1 MPRHPTARRIHRV
14 DTTPDDAFIARI
26 LDLWV
31 WARNNSRILTIAA
44 VVVVLGTAI
53 GLYYRSSQAAMREQA
68 AATLTEVRQ
77 TVASGNT
84 ALALRDL
91 ESFLTRFGNTEASDE
106 ARILMA
112 QIHLNEGRHSEA
124 VSAIRQLAANP
135 ERPLGASAGLLLA
148 AAYEASG
155 NAADAEA
162 TYLRVADRAQYPFQQ
177 RQALDAAARVRI
189 DQGNL
194 AGAVT
199 VLERLVAA
207 TPEDNPEHNLYVMR
221 LAEAR
226 ARAAQPA
233 ATAAQGQ

>member
-1 MPRHPTARRIHRV
+1 
-14 DTTPDDAFIARI
+14 
-26 LDLWV
+26 
-31 WARNNSRILTIAA
+31 
-44 VVVVLGTAI
+44 
-53 GLYYRSSQAAMREQA
+53 
-68 AATLTEVRQ
+68 
-77 TVASGNT
+77 
-84 ALALRDL
+84 
-91 ESFLTRFGNTEASDE
+91 
-106 ARILMA
+106 
-112 QIHLNEGRHSEA
+112 SEA